1 MGIWEAILLGLVEGI
16 TEYLPVSSTG
26 HLLVTQRLLGIPENS
41 QSNAYAICI
50 QAGAIVAVLGLYRS
64 RVAQICRGLI
74 GRDAEGARLAVCLLT
89 AFVPAGLL
97 ALILQEPIAR
107 YLFQP
112 WPIVFAWIVGGVA
125 ILWLERSPF
134 RHREVALGLQ
144 SLAVRDALIIGLVQS
159 IALLPGTSRS
169 LVTIVGGIMVGL
181 SVRAALEFSFLLGLV
196 TLSAATAYEG
206 LAHSDAMIA
215 SFGWPAMIAGFVS
228 AWLSALLAVRWAT
241 QYLDRHG
248 LAIFAYWRLA
258 VGGAV
263 AVLLLVGAL

>member
-26 HLLVTQRLLGIPENS
+26 HLLVTQRLLGIAENS

-50 QAGAIVAVLGLYRS
+50 QAGAIVAVLELYRS
-64 RVAQICRGLI
+64 RVAQICRGLL
-74 GRDAEGARLAVCLLT
+74 GRDAEGAKLAACLLT
-89 AFVPAGLL
+89 AFIPAGVFGLL
-97 ALILQEPIAR
+97 LKEPIAR

-112 WPIVFAWIVGGVA
+112 WPIVVAWIVGGVA
-125 ILWLERSPF
+125 ILWLERSRF
-134 RHREVALGLQ
+134 RHREVALDLR
-144 SLAVRDALIIGLVQS
+144 SLALRGALVIGFMQC

-169 LVTIVGGIMVGL
+169 LVTIVGGILVGL
-181 SVRAALEFSFLLGLV
+181 SVSAALEFSFLLGLV

-206 LAHSDAMIA
+206 LAHADAMIA

-228 AWLSALLAVRWAT
+228 AWLSALITVRWAT
-241 QYLDRHG
+241 GYLDRHG
-248 LAIFAYWRLA
+248 LAIFGYWRLA

-263 AVLLLVGAL
+263 AVLLLTGTL